1 MAEFYAAIPRLST
14 TPPRGRNRMCCL
26 CLEDSWRILMQIS
39 VQHAFLPKTSSV
51 RSSLVMDHF
60 GIAFEQGSHTIAE
73 NLDLPIRPGQV
84 VLFTGASGSGKS
96 SLMRAASEQLASENA
111 RLINIDS
118 LDLGRRTLIDS
129 LAGDPAADM
138 QLLAQCGLGEA
149 RLLLRTPDELSD
161 GQRYR
166 FRLALGVSQKPQWII
181 ADEFTATLDR
191 VLARVIAFNIRRIAD
206 ATGIGFLLATTH
218 EDVAED
224 LQADVHVRCRID
236 GKISVEPEPS
246 TVPEADGDSKRK
258 KKESASPT
266 GCGSVRRPGATG
278 RISLGG
284 ITAATT
290 SG

>member
-1 MAEFYAAIPRLST
+1 
-14 TPPRGRNRMCCL
+14 
-26 CLEDSWRILMQIS
+26 MQIS

-60 GIAFEQGSHTIAE
+60 GIAFEQGMHTIAE
-73 NLDLPIRPGQV
+73 NLELPIRPGQV

-96 SLMRAASEQLASENA
+96 SLMRVASEQLANEDAA

-118 LDLGRRTLIDS
+118 LDLGRRSLIDA
-129 LAGDPAADM
+129 LTGEPGADM

-149 RLLLRTPDELSD
+149 RLLLRTPEELSD

-166 FRLALGVSQKPQWII
+166 FRLALGVSQQPQWII

-218 EDVAED
+218 EDVTED

-236 GKISVEPEPS
+236 GMISVEPELS
-246 TVPEADGDSKRK
+246 AVSEADADSKRK
-258 KKESASPT
+258 KKESALPT
-266 GCGSVRRPGATG
+266 GCGSVRRPDATG

-284 ITAATT
+284 ITAAIT
-290 SG
+290 SLTPAR